1 MPHPLYSV
9 LAFTCFIV
17 LLIFRNQFK
26 LVLDESEQTD
36 KDFLFLSNWVTLFCL
51 QDVNGFSCGNGN
63 IGLHLA
69 QLHFEFHPHGT

>member
-26 LVLDESEQTD
+26 LVLDES
-36 KDFLFLSNWVTLFCL
+36 
-51 QDVNGFSCGNGN
+51 
-63 IGLHLA
+63 
-69 QLHFEFHPHGT
+69 